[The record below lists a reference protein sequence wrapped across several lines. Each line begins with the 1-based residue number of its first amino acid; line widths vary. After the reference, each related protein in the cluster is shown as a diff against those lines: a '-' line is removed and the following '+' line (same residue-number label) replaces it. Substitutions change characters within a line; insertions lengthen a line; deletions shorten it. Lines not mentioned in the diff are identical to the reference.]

1 MACDSRHNATE
12 YPFSKESRMQKQLV
26 VTVIGADKPGIVE
39 SLADVITHQQG
50 NWLASSMSELA
61 GQFAGILHVSVP
73 DEHYRSL
80 CEALVMLPGLTVSFA
95 EGQLSQEPERQV
107 MVSVTG
113 NDRAGIVH
121 EVASILRQLNINV
134 ADLTTGCEPAP
145 LRRPALLRPRP
156 GGTAAPTRT
165 GDLISALESLSDD
178 LVVDIDQAI
187 ID

>member
-1 MACDSRHNATE
+1 
-12 YPFSKESRMQKQLV
+12 MQKQLV

-39 SLADVITHQQG
+39 SLADTITRQQG

-61 GQFAGILHVSVP
+61 GQFAGILHVAVP

-95 EGQLSQEPERQV
+95 EGQLSLQPAHQV
-107 MVSVTG
+107 MLSVTG
-113 NDRAGIVH
+113 NDRPGIVH

-145 LRRPALLRPRP
+145 HSGALLCPRP
-156 GGTAAPTRT
+156 GGPAAAART
-165 GDLISALESLSDD
+165 GRSRHGPGVLSDD
-178 LVVDIDQAI
+178 LVVDIDQ
-187 ID
+187 DLSE

>member
-1 MACDSRHNATE
+1 
-12 YPFSKESRMQKQLV
+12 MQKQLV

-145 LRRPALLRPRP
+145 TPAPRSSTPTPWWRCRPDSNWGSHQCAGVAVGRS
-156 GGTAAPTRT
+156 GGRHRS
-165 GDLISALESLSDD
+165 GHHRLSEWSSICHISTP
-178 LVVDIDQAI
+178 
-187 ID
+187 

>member
-1 MACDSRHNATE
+1 
-12 YPFSKESRMQKQLV
+12 
-26 VTVIGADKPGIVE
+26 
-39 SLADVITHQQG
+39 
-50 NWLASSMSELA
+50 
-61 GQFAGILHVSVP
+61 
-73 DEHYRSL
+73 
-80 CEALVMLPGLTVSFA
+80 
-95 EGQLSQEPERQV
+95 

-121 EVASILRQLNINV
+121 EVSSILRQLNINV

-145 LRRPALLRPRP
+145 HSGAPLFYAHALVALPSRLEL
-156 GGTAAPTRT
+156 

>member
-1 MACDSRHNATE
+1 
-12 YPFSKESRMQKQLV
+12 MQKQLV

-39 SLADVITHQQG
+39 SLADTITRQQG

-61 GQFAGILHVSVP
+61 GQFAGILHVAVP

-95 EGQLSQEPERQV
+95 EGQLSPQPAHQV
-107 MVSVTG
+107 MLSVTG
-113 NDRAGIVH
+113 NDRPGIVH

-145 LRRPALLRPRP
+145 HSGAPSSMLTPWWPCRRSSNWTISSRLWSPS
-156 GGTAAPTRT
+156 PTTSSSTSIR
-165 GDLISALESLSDD
+165 I
-178 LVVDIDQAI
+178 
-187 ID
+187 